1 MKTVTHLIFA
11 EPRTPVFRQALA
23 AVDTGDR
30 LLFLGNGVLAATRT
44 DALTVIGDLEDI
56 FVGVSQTDLE
66 ERGLLDYVGD
76 EAIVVLDDDALV
88 EWLLASPLNR
98 SWR

>member
-1 MKTVTHLIFA
+1 MSGVTHLIFA

-23 AVDTGDR
+23 AVDSGDR
-30 LLFLGNGVLAATRT
+30 LVFLGNGVLCATRT

-56 FVGVSQTDLE
+56 FVGVSETDLA
-66 ERGLLDYVGD
+66 ERGLLDRVGD
-76 EAIVVLDDDALV
+76 EAIMVLDDDELV
-88 EWLLASPLNR
+88 EWLVLNPLNR